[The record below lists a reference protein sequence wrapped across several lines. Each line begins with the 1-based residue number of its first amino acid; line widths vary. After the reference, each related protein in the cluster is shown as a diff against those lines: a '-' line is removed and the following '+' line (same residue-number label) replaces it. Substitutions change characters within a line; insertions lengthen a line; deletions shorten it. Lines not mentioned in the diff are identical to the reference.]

1 MASRLYQ
8 PVFAVKYEMDV
19 FYNNSEVLMTFVN
32 IIGTIFDYG
41 GQNGNYPK

>member
-8 PVFAVKYEMDV
+8 SDFDVKCEMDD
-19 FYNNSEVLMTFVN
+19 FYNNGEVLMTFVN